1 MIAPIRLGAGP
12 LTLELDRRGAAIT
25 RFGCRGPD
33 GVERP
38 LLRPA
43 PGYAGEPRSAGCF
56 PLLPFGNRV
65 RGNRFGFGG
74 ADYAFAPN
82 QPWDRHYLHGD
93 SWLSLWELADLSP
106 RAATLSLQRRG
117 DDGSPYAYDATIGFA
132 LTEAD
137 LSIRLAVTNRHAA
150 ALPFGLGLHPYFPL
164 TPRTTLQASALRVFV
179 EEADFLPGEAADIPP
194 DLDFSAARFLP
205 RHWINNAFAGWDG
218 RAEILWP
225 EHGLGLRIQADAAFG
240 HYVVFMSDRRYE
252 PGFND
257 DYFCFEPMTHQADAH
272 HAADLGGL
280 AVLAP
285 GECLAA
291 MVAFHLASIHKPDH

>member
-1 MIAPIRLGAGP
+1 MAPPIRLGAGP
-12 LTLELDRRGAAIT
+12 LTLDLDRRGAAIT
-25 RFGCRGPD
+25 RFACRRSD

-38 LLRPA
+38 LLRPTL
-43 PGYAGEPRSAGCF
+43 GYAGDPLTAGCF

-74 ADYAFAPN
+74 VDYAFAPN
-82 QPWDRHYLHGD
+82 QLWDRHYLHGD
-93 SWLSLWELADLSP
+93 GWLSLWELANVSP
-106 RAATLSLQRRG
+106 RAATLSLSHRG
-117 DDGSPYAYDATIGFA
+117 DGLSPYAYDATIGFA
-132 LTEAD
+132 LTEEA
-137 LSIRLAVTNRHAA
+137 LSIRLAVTNRHDA

-164 TPRTTLQASALRVFV
+164 TPRTMLQASARRFFA
-179 EEADFLPGEAADIPP
+179 EEADFLPGEAADIPAP
-194 DLDFSAARFLP
+194 LDFRTARPLP
-205 RHWINNAFAGWDG
+205 RHWINNGFAGWDG

-240 HYVVFMSDRRYE
+240 HYFVFMSDRRFE
-252 PGFND
+252 PGFAE

-285 GECLAA
+285 GACLAA
-291 MVAFHLASIHKPDH
+291 TVAFQVTSPPPR

>member
-1 MIAPIRLGAGP
+1 MAAPIRLGAGP
-12 LTLELDRRGAAIT
+12 LTLELDERGAAIT
-25 RFGCRGPD
+25 RFSCRGAD

-43 PGYAGEPRSAGCF
+43 SAYAGDPLTAGCF

-65 RGNRFGFGG
+65 RDNRFRFGG

-93 SWLSLWELADLSP
+93 GWLSLWEVADLSP

-117 DDGSPYAYDATIGFA
+117 DERSPYAYDATIAFV
-132 LTEAD
+132 LTEAA
-137 LSIRLAVTNRHAA
+137 LSIRLAVTNRHEA

-164 TPRTTLQASALRVFV
+164 TPRTTLQASALRFFV
-179 EEADFLPGEAADIPP
+179 EEADFLPGEAADIPAE
-194 DLDFSAARFLP
+194 LDFSVARRLP
-205 RHWINNAFAGWDG
+205 RHWINNGFTGWDG
-218 RAEILWP
+218 RAEIRWP
-225 EHGLGLRIQADAAFG
+225 EHGLGLGIQADAAFG
-240 HYVVFMSDRRYE
+240 HYLVFMSDRRFE
-252 PGFND
+252 PAFAG

-291 MVAFHLASIHKPDH
+291 TVTFSVLLS